1 MTKEVGMVI
10 SYGGGSGLGRI
21 GGGGLKASGG
31 EVVASHDE
39 PLVCSFE
46 HADEHP
52 LLKVS

>member
-1 MTKEVGMVI
+1 MVI

-39 PLVCSFE
+39 PLVCSSNTRTNTLF
-46 HADEHP
+46 
-52 LLKVS
+52 LR